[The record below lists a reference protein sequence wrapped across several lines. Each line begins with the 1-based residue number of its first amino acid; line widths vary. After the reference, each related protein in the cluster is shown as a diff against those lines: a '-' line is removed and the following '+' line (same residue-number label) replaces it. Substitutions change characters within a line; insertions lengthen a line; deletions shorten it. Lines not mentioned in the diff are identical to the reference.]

1 MTLTSGFCPK
11 CGAPSVN
18 GELCGN
24 CRVKD
29 TVWITIQPRVECIC
43 CPSCGSTKTAGIW
56 SDCQI
61 EREELAETLVNSAIS
76 IHKDVQNIQKDIHIV
91 DISVNRSIATVFV
104 SGTLYGVPLET
115 TQKVKIVW
123 AREQCDRCCRI
134 SGSYYEGVIQVRAT
148 GRKPTSFE
156 LRRAAEIAYQIED
169 QLQTAGDR
177 LSFVSDIDEQ
187 KDGIDII
194 FSSQTIGSA
203 ISHDI
208 CGALGGS
215 FTTHPKLVGEK
226 AGIKLYRVTYSIRL
240 PRFSRGDIIRHGR
253 GYFRILRQTKDMLFV
268 HDLATGQSR
277 NFREEDSDVF
287 IANIHTA
294 EPAAI
299 VYRDAGILGILD
311 PATQEVREIPDYAWI
326 EADAGDTI
334 LIVRDHDTLIA
345 AGKTDESP
353 QDPEEPV
360 AGMHI

>member
-115 TQKVKIVW
+115 TQKVKLVW

-169 QLQTAGDR
+169 QLQT
-177 LSFVSDIDEQ
+177 
-187 KDGIDII
+187 
-194 FSSQTIGSA
+194 
-203 ISHDI
+203 
-208 CGALGGS
+208 
-215 FTTHPKLVGEK
+215 
-226 AGIKLYRVTYSIRL
+226 
-240 PRFSRGDIIRHGR
+240 
-253 GYFRILRQTKDMLFV
+253 
-268 HDLATGQSR
+268 
-277 NFREEDSDVF
+277 
-287 IANIHTA
+287 
-294 EPAAI
+294 
-299 VYRDAGILGILD
+299 
-311 PATQEVREIPDYAWI
+311 
-326 EADAGDTI
+326 
-334 LIVRDHDTLIA
+334 
-345 AGKTDESP
+345 
-353 QDPEEPV
+353 
-360 AGMHI
+360 